1 MASVNSATWTWPAD
15 VLEFA
20 REKGIEPYLE
30 PLREAAR
37 QAFPTMKELRVYPSQ
52 DLDDPNHRFLVWEI
66 VISKADSET
75 HLSQTRQWYRDS
87 GQILPAGKRLLI
99 VTFVIPVCE

>member
-20 REKGIEPYLE
+20 RENGIEPYLE

-37 QAFPTMKELRVYPSQ
+37 QVVPTMTDLRIYPSR
-52 DLDDPNHRFLVWEI
+52 DHDDPNDRFLIWEI
-66 VISKADSET
+66 MFPWADNGAYRE
-75 HLSQTRQWYRDS
+75 RAREWYRECRRV
-87 GQILPAGKRLLI
+87 LPADKRLLI
-99 VTFVIPVCE
+99 VTFLVPERG